1 MMKFGLTGVLFM
13 SSVLILACTTQ
24 PQVPQLVESD
34 SADLAEPLDPQ
45 LLREIRVTA
54 KAVALSPPMDS
65 AVVCRRITPTG
76 SHLSKQRCD
85 RRSSLRRQREEAQE
99 WLRSDGLDGSVSGV
113 FSVPTR

>member
-1 MMKFGLTGVLFM
+1 MMKFGLTGVLFV

-24 PQVPQLVESD
+24 PQLPQLVESD

-65 AVVCRRITPTG
+65 DVVCRRVTPTG

-85 RRSSLRRQREEAQE
+85 RRSSLRRQRQEAQE

>member
-1 MMKFGLTGVLFM
+1 MKFGVAGMLFV
-13 SSVLILACTTQ
+13 SSTLILACTTQ
-24 PQVPQLVESD
+24 PQLPQIVESD

-65 AVVCRRITPTG
+65 DVVCQRITPTG
-76 SHLSKQRCD
+76 SHLSKPPCD
-85 RRSSLRRQREEAQE
+85 RSSSLRRQREEAQE
-99 WLRSDGLDGSVSGV
+99 GLRSDGLDGSVSGV